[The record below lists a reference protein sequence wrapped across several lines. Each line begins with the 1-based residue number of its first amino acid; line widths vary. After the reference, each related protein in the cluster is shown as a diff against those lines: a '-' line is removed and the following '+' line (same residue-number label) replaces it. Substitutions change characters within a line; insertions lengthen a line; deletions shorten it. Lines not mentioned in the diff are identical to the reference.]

1 MPIFEYQCLECGK
14 KSEILKRYDD
24 PPPAACPHCGGK
36 LKKLVSS
43 PAFQFKG
50 TGWYVTDYAGR
61 KGGEEAKG
69 DTGSEAKAEAK
80 GEGEGKGKTES
91 KVEAGGAKADKPA
104 AKSADESAGA
114 TAKKSAAGKESE

>member
-1 MPIFEYQCLECGK
+1 MPLFEYQCLECGK
-14 KSEILKRYDD
+14 KSETLKRYDD

-61 KGGEEAKG
+61 KGGDEAKG

-80 GEGEGKGKTES
+80 GEGKTES
-91 KVEAGGAKADKPA
+91 KDAAGDAKADKPA
-104 AKSADESAGA
+104 AKPAEESGGA
-114 TAKKSAAGKESE
+114 AAKKSAAGKKSE